1 MAFKIIITNIE
12 ALKMSK
18 RKCSNCG
25 ERQDK
30 TSMTIIKLLSFC
42 NIDCATKYAF
52 KNKQKGADKI
62 HKKKKREL
70 KSNDKA
76 FREKQAQAAFNK
88 FIRLRDDDL
97 PCISCGRYHGGQ
109 YHAGHYKSR
118 GASPELRF
126 EEINCH
132 KQCSPCNL
140 HLSGNIINYRAN
152 LINKIGIDKVEWLE
166 GPHEIIKYTCE
177 DLKAIE
183 LKYKQKIKELENDKN
198 S

>member
-1 MAFKIIITNIE
+1 MVFKIIITNVE
-12 ALKMSK
+12 ALRMSK
-18 RKCSNCG
+18 RKCSSCG

-30 TSMTIIKLLSFC
+30 ASMTIIKLLAFC

-76 FREKQAQAAFNK
+76 FREKQAQAVFNK

-118 GASPELRF
+118 GANPELRF
-126 EEINCH
+126 EELNCH

-183 LKYKQKIKELENDKN
+183 LKYKQKIKGLENEN
-198 S
+198 I